1 MESSQRGTVVFSVG
15 DIAYYHDTTLEEVA
29 RVVVELLHCSPD
41 NRFDLWDLVKIN
53 RILSPVPEPYQFD
66 S

>member
-1 MESSQRGTVVFSVG
+1 MESSQRGTVVFSVA
-15 DIAYYHDTTLEEVA
+15 DIAYYHNTTVEEVA
-29 RVVVELLHCSPD
+29 RVVVEVLHRSPD
-41 NRFDLWDLVKIN
+41 ERFDFWDLVKIN